1 MSNKS
6 EHKMNYDLLVI
17 GAGTAG
23 KSAALKA
30 VSLGAHTAIVEENGF
45 AGTCL
50 GKGCVPKKILVSTV
64 ELYWR
69 TKHAGQ
75 LGLTRVE
82 SLGIDWATITAWKD
96 QMVDSFSSDTKSL
109 LERQGIKVFQGAP
122 KFTGKNKLTIGD
134 RIITADKFVIAT
146 GSIPARPAI
155 EGIEW
160 AITSEEFI
168 DLKSFPKRMVV
179 IGGGLI
185 AMEFGFCLAR
195 AGVKVTILQRGLAI
209 IPHVDDEMRDALIEI
224 GHEAGMKFHTN
235 VSVNRISKDR
245 TVEANV
251 NGTVENFPSDL
262 VLVATGRPPNVANLD
277 LGEAGVELERGGVK
291 VNEYLQSTSAPHV
304 YAAGDVLGQP
314 QHTPVAWYEGPIAA
328 QNALNGN
335 EHKVDLSLLPTV
347 AYTIPA
353 LGQVGLT
360 EAEAR
365 KRGYK
370 VAVKRLPFAMSP
382 AVVTNDTEGLV
393 KIVYDEETEKLLG
406 VHILGARAEDIIQI
420 AAVAIRGGL
429 TLKDIGTMH
438 HAFPTISEVFFW
450 ACADIPPDPMLG
462 LVVLSQRA

>member
-6 EHKMNYDLLVI
+6 EHKMDYDLLVI

-30 VSLGAHTAIVEENGF
+30 VSLGAHSAIVEENGF

-96 QMVDSFSSDTKSL
+96 QMVESFSSDTKSL

-134 RIITADKFVIAT
+134 RIITAEKFVIAT
-146 GSIPARPAI
+146 GSIPARPTI

-195 AGVKVTILQRGLAI
+195 AGVKVAILQRGSVV
-209 IPHVDDEMRDALIEI
+209 IPHTDDEIRDALIEI
-224 GHEAGMKFHTN
+224 GREAGMEFHTN

-262 VLVATGRPPNVANLD
+262 VLVATGRPPNVANLN
-277 LGEAGVELERGGVK
+277 LGEAGVELEQGGVK

-304 YAAGDVLGQP
+304 YAAGDVLGKP

-360 EAEAR
+360 EADAR

-420 AAVAIRGGL
+420 AAVAMRGGL

>member
-6 EHKMNYDLLVI
+6 EHKMDYDLLVI

-23 KSAALKA
+23 KSTALKA
-30 VSLGAHTAIVEENGF
+30 VSLGAHTAIVEVNGF

-50 GKGCVPKKILVSTV
+50 SKGCVPKKILVSTV

-69 TKHAGQ
+69 TRNATE
-75 LGLTRVE
+75 LGLTGVE
-82 SLGIDWATITAWKD
+82 EVGLDWSVITNRKD
-96 QMVDSFSSDTKSL
+96 HIVSTSSSDTRSL

-160 AITSEEFI
+160 AITSEELL
-168 DLKSFPKRMVV
+168 DLKNLPERMVV

-195 AGVKVTILQRGLAI
+195 AGVKVAILQRGSVV
-209 IPHVDDEMRDALIEI
+209 IPHTDDEIRDSILEI
-224 GHEAGMKFHTN
+224 GREAGMEFHTN

-291 VNEYLQSTSAPHV
+291 VNEYLQSTSAPQV
-304 YAAGDVLGQP
+304 YAAGDVIGQP

-335 EHKVDLSLLPTV
+335 EHKVDLTLLPTV
-347 AYTIPA
+347 VYTIPA

-365 KRGYK
+365 KRGYN
-370 VAVKRLPFAMSP
+370 VAVKRLLFAMSP
-382 AVVTNDTEGLV
+382 AFITNETEGLV
-393 KIVYDEETEKLLG
+393 KIVYDEGTEKLLG
-406 VHILGARAEDIIQI
+406 VHIIGARAEDIIQI
-420 AAVAIRGGL
+420 AAVAMRGGL
-429 TLKDIGTMH
+429 TLKDLGTMH

-450 ACADIPPDPMLG
+450 ACADIPPDPMVG

>member
-134 RIITADKFVIAT
+134 RIITAEKFVIAT

>member
-96 QMVDSFSSDTKSL
+96 QMVESFSSDTKSL

-155 EGIEW
+155 KGIEW
-160 AITSEEFI
+160 AITTEELL
-168 DLKSFPKRMVV
+168 DLKDLPERMVV

-195 AGVKVTILQRGLAI
+195 AGVKVTILQRGSVV
-209 IPHVDDEMRDALIEI
+209 IPHTDDEIRDSILEI
-224 GHEAGMKFHTN
+224 GREAGMEFHTN

-262 VLVATGRPPNVANLD
+262 VLVATGRPPNVDNLD

-291 VNEYLQSTSAPHV
+291 VNEYLQSTSAPQV
-304 YAAGDVLGQP
+304 YAAGDVIGQP

-335 EHKVDLSLLPTV
+335 EHKVDLTLLPTV
-347 AYTIPA
+347 VYTIPA

-365 KRGYK
+365 KRGYN
-370 VAVKRLPFAMSP
+370 VAVKRLQFAMSP
-382 AVVTNDTEGLV
+382 AFITNETEGLV
-393 KIVYDEETEKLLG
+393 KIVYDEGTEKLLG
-406 VHILGARAEDIIQI
+406 VHIIGARAEDIIQI
-420 AAVAIRGGL
+420 AAVAMRGGL
-429 TLKDIGTMH
+429 TLTNLGTMH

-450 ACADIPPDPMLG
+450 ACADIPPDPMVG

>member
-96 QMVDSFSSDTKSL
+96 QMVESFSSDTKSL

-134 RIITADKFVIAT
+134 RIITAEKFVIAT

-353 LGQVGLT
+353 LSQVGLT